1 MPRRGVV
8 SGPWSVLGARH
19 SLALRPWRHR
29 PHLSLQSGPRRPG
42 PRWDTPDAVFL
53 QLLCS
58 DGPWRRERSS
68 ADGWPG
74 PKFCPS
80 HARRGVSASQSA
92 ALVRGLRTQVP
103 SSWDRRSRP
112 SSPGAGLG
120 KLTQCPHPVAPP
132 FPLRASAGTQ
142 PGGPH
147 GSLAPGW
154 LPLAHLRLAS
164 SSEASP
170 GGIAHRVLRGKKFC
184 GKFWA
189 KQISMGRIVSP
200 SPQNIYIEVLT
211 PKPQDPRA

>member
-1 MPRRGVV
+1 MVC
-8 SGPWSVLGARH
+8 SGCSPLTGSAAVETPPT
-19 SLALRPWRHR
+19 S
-29 PHLSLQSGPRRPG
+29 QSPERGPRPRWPG

-112 SSPGAGLG
+112 SPPGAGLG
-120 KLTQCPHPVAPP
+120 KLTQCPHPVPPHFLPGPQQGPSREAPMV
-132 FPLRASAGTQ
+132 FSPLA
-142 PGGPH
+142 
-147 GSLAPGW
+147 GSLLLTSGSPPAPRRHQGA
-154 LPLAHLRLAS
+154 LPT
-164 SSEASP
+164 E
-170 GGIAHRVLRGKKFC
+170 F
-184 GKFWA
+184 
-189 KQISMGRIVSP
+189 
-200 SPQNIYIEVLT
+200 
-211 PKPQDPRA
+211 

>member
-1 MPRRGVV
+1 MV
-8 SGPWSVLGARH
+8 SGLWSVLGARH

-29 PHLSLQSGPRRPG
+29 PHLSLQSRPRWPG

-132 FPLRASAGTQ
+132 FPPRASAGTQ
-142 PGGPH
+142 PGGPPWF
-147 GSLAPGW
+147 SRPWLAPSCS
-154 LPLAHLRLAS
+154 PQARLQ
-164 SSEASP
+164 
-170 GGIAHRVLRGKKFC
+170 LRGVTRGHC
-184 GKFWA
+184 
-189 KQISMGRIVSP
+189 
-200 SPQNIYIEVLT
+200 PQSSKGEKVLW
-211 PKPQDPRA
+211 KILG